1 MKKVKIMA
9 IIALPTVFIVIV
21 SGVFTANLS
30 PYISVTQL
38 KEQNMTQVNV
48 HVYGQAVVETIYY
61 NSTSHI
67 ESFDLTDGIN
77 TVKVTYRGLI
87 NNLQNSTEVVAIG
100 VYNGV
105 ILQAEKVLVKCPSK
119 YEAAAK
125 EE

>member
-38 KEQNMTQVNV
+38 KEQNMTQVNIQ
-48 HVYGQAVVETIYY
+48 VYGQAVVDTIYY